1 MAYGFPF
8 QTPLKLFFYSRMMSL
23 KKELNKRSPHVI
35 SCIFFD
41 ECFTCAFK
49 VILLSDSLW
58 AILKDLDSHPVRET
72 KKHGHQFKTEH
83 EDLQCKH
90 SLTLSEVQRDQA
102 RYSWLF
108 PLRR

>member
-35 SCIFFD
+35 SCIFFY

-49 VILLSDSLW
+49 VILLSDYIEGSGQSSSKRNKK
-58 AILKDLDSHPVRET
+58 A